1 MRTQQYCLM
10 PNKMF
15 TGCVYPTQMICEN
28 LGFPKFTS
36 WLGKFSTERK
46 NRRLA
51 KEIKNTLTPITNV
64 SSTYAAKNHY
74 ATMLFEWIYQHLKAK
89 EPEIDDI
96 VLFMDH
102 YDITPTTL
110 AENITCLQYGNRES
124 LLKDIA
130 PATKTKLTKA
140 YNKHH
145 QTTKFKKHKAK
156 AEGDKTAKYDPVLG
170 EMLVEKPEED
180 DEEENKNEEDGI
192 IVGKKS
198 APAKGKKKK

>member
-1 MRTQQYCLM
+1 
-10 PNKMF
+10 
-15 TGCVYPTQMICEN
+15 MICEN

-145 QTTKFKKHKAK
+145 
-156 AEGDKTAKYDPVLG
+156 
-170 EMLVEKPEED
+170 
-180 DEEENKNEEDGI
+180 
-192 IVGKKS
+192 
-198 APAKGKKKK
+198 